1 MNSKSRFVKK
11 IQYLFVAMCLVLNL
25 IPMGNISY
33 ASDNSISHY
42 TPKYYTFK
50 DEEDLKRQ
58 IINSDDFIKYHA
70 YLAHYMGFGWCGG
83 TGSKYVGEDFS
94 FKKDGDNYIL
104 QANYNKHDPH
114 AGGYWADKRL
124 RMTVSNV
131 RFYIDTDSLKLGD
144 EKVTKLDPVMLQSFD
159 AINKGDTDDT
169 ANVSFTYTKD
179 KTVSHSFT
187 YSFEEGIQVNSTATV
202 DVEFVSASCNYGWS
216 FTAGQ
221 SWTNGTETAS
231 STSVTTSYDTTVPA
245 KSKKTVKLMSFKTK
259 SDVPYTAK
267 IYMEYDITFHGFLRY
282 SGNARND
289 HPKKRPFVDV
299 TFGNK
304 DKSAQE
310 QIQDIY
316 EHRDINGYS
325 DWDWSWMEKEFGADN
340 VKIVVSQICRPR
352 GAEVDGKFTCVDGTH
367 VEVVSEDAVPLTDK
381 ELASDN
387 TTTNSFAMSKKDL
400 SSSLKSVKPSLSK
413 GISIENIKFNDTPE
427 NRVTKSSV
435 TTSSGTTTMR

>member
-1 MNSKSRFVKK
+1 MKCKSRFIKK
-11 IQYLFVAMCLVLNL
+11 IQYLFVAMILVLNL

-33 ASDNSISHY
+33 ASDTSISHY

-94 FKKDGDNYIL
+94 FKKDGNKYIL

-114 AGGYWADKRL
+114 ASGYWADKRL

-131 RFYIDTDSLKLGD
+131 RFYIDTDSIKLGD
-144 EKVTKLDPVMLQSFD
+144 EKVTKLDPVMIQSFN

-187 YSFEEGIQVNSTATV
+187 YSFEEGIQVNSTAEV
-202 DVEFVSASCNYGWS
+202 GIKFISASCNYGWS

-221 SWTNGTETAS
+221 SWTNETKTAS

-282 SGNARND
+282 SGNARKD

-316 EHRDINGYS
+316 EHRDISGYS

-340 VKIVVSQICRPR
+340 VKIVASHICRPR

-367 VEVVSEDAVPLTDK
+367 VEIVADNAVALTDE
-381 ELASDN
+381 ELGSTSA
-387 TTTNSFAMSKKDL
+387 TMSPKGL
-400 SSSLKSVKPSLSK
+400 SSGLKLAKASASK
-413 GISIENIKFNDTPE
+413 GITIENTKFNDTQE